1 MIKEVYPH
9 PPSSVLWCQV
19 TENKWQLSARACCT
33 TLMAS
38 VAGGWVALGQS
49 YLMHDRKQ
57 EVRLVLGSSV

>member
-1 MIKEVYPH
+1 MSKAVYP
-9 PPSSVLWCQV
+9 PPPPLLWCQV

>member
-1 MIKEVYPH
+1 MTS
-9 PPSSVLWCQV
+9 PPRR
-19 TENKWQLSARACCT
+19 WQLSARACCT